1 MTLMQLEW
9 PQRKPLALPANFL
22 MPSNAKLN
30 RWLYLVV
37 ALIAITVDQFTK
49 NLAIA
54 SLELGTSYPVIG
66 EILSWRLLYNDSAA
80 FGLGFGY
87 TWILAVIS
95 FAAALATIWFSR
107 RLTSVSWS
115 LMIGVFLGGVVGN
128 LIDRLIRE
136 PSFGNGHVVD
146 FIQIPFNFPIFNLAD
161 IFIVSMASLSV
172 LRVMRGE
179 YLGGIEPKQK

>member
-1 MTLMQLEW
+1 
-9 PQRKPLALPANFL
+9 
-22 MPSNAKLN
+22 
-30 RWLYLVV
+30 LVV
-37 ALIAITVDQFTK
+37 ALVAITVDQLTK

-54 SLELGTSYPVIG
+54 TLELGTSYPVLG
-66 EILSWRLLYNDSAA
+66 EVLSWRLLYNDSAA

-95 FAAALATIWFSR
+95 SVAALATIWYSR
-107 RLTSVSWS
+107 KLQSISWS

-146 FIQIPFNFPIFNLAD
+146 FIQVPFNFPIFNLAD
-161 IFIVSMASLSV
+161 TFIVSMAILSV

-179 YLGGIEPKQK
+179 SLGGSEPRTK

>member
-1 MTLMQLEW
+1 MSS
-9 PQRKPLALPANFL
+9 R
-22 MPSNAKLN
+22 AKVS
-30 RWLYLVV
+30 RWLYLVI
-37 ALIAITVDQFTK
+37 ALIAITVDQLAK

-54 SLELGTSYPVIG
+54 SLALGTSYQVLG
-66 EILSWRLLYNDSAA
+66 ELLSWRLLYNDSAA

-95 FAAALATIWFSR
+95 AAAALATIWYSR
-107 RLTSVSWS
+107 KLESISWS

-128 LIDRLIRE
+128 LIDRLVRE

-161 IFIVSMASLSV
+161 IFIVSMAILSV

-179 YLGGIEPKQK
+179 NLGGIEPKTK

>member
-1 MTLMQLEW
+1 M
-9 PQRKPLALPANFL
+9 KPK
-22 MPSNAKLN
+22 AKVS
-30 RWLYLVV
+30 RWLYLIV
-37 ALIAITVDQFTK
+37 ALIAIAIDQFTK

-54 SLELGTSYPVIG
+54 TLELGTSYPVLG
-66 EILSWRLLYNDSAA
+66 ELLSWRLLYNDSAA

-95 FAAALATIWFSR
+95 AAAALATIWFSKN
-107 RLTSVSWS
+107 LTSISWS

-128 LIDRLIRE
+128 LIDRLTRE

-161 IFIVSMASLSV
+161 TFIVSMAILSV
-172 LRVMRGE
+172 VRVMRGE
-179 YLGGIEPKQK
+179 NLGGIEPRAK

>member
-1 MTLMQLEW
+1 MSS
-9 PQRKPLALPANFL
+9 R
-22 MPSNAKLN
+22 AKGSG
-30 RWLYLVV
+30 WLYLVAAV
-37 ALIAITVDQFTK
+37 IAVTVDQFTK

-54 SLELGTSYPVIG
+54 NLELGTSYPVLDDL
-66 EILSWRLLYNDSAA
+66 LSWRLLYNDSAA

-95 FAAALATIWFSR
+95 AIAALATIWFSR
-107 RLTSVSWS
+107 NLESISWS

-146 FIQIPFNFPIFNLAD
+146 FIQTPMNFPIFNLAD
-161 IFIVSMASLSV
+161 TFIVSMAILTV
-172 LRVMRGE
+172 VRVIRGE
-179 YLGGIEPKQK
+179 NLGGIEPKTK

>member
-1 MTLMQLEW
+1 MSS
-9 PQRKPLALPANFL
+9 R
-22 MPSNAKLN
+22 AKVS

-37 ALIAITVDQFTK
+37 ALVAITVDQLTK

-54 SLELGTSYPVIG
+54 TLELGTSYPVLG
-66 EILSWRLLYNDSAA
+66 EVLSWRLLYNDSAA

-95 FAAALATIWFSR
+95 SVAALATIWYSR
-107 RLTSVSWS
+107 KLQSISWS

-146 FIQIPFNFPIFNLAD
+146 FIQVPFNFPIFNLAD
-161 IFIVSMASLSV
+161 TFIVSMAILSV

-179 YLGGIEPKQK
+179 SLGGIEPRTK

>member
-1 MTLMQLEW
+1 MSS
-9 PQRKPLALPANFL
+9 R
-22 MPSNAKLN
+22 AKVS

-37 ALIAITVDQFTK
+37 AVVAITFDQLTK

-54 SLELGTSYPVIG
+54 TLELGTSYPVLG
-66 EILSWRLLYNDSAA
+66 EVLSWRLLYNDSAA

-95 FAAALATIWFSR
+95 TAAALATIWYSR
-107 RLTSVSWS
+107 KLQSISWS

-146 FIQIPFNFPIFNLAD
+146 FIQVPFNFPIFNLAD
-161 IFIVSMASLSV
+161 TFIVSMAILSV

-179 YLGGIEPKQK
+179 SLGGIEPRTK